1 MENKCPK
8 CGEPIYYYNDSTI
21 EEVGDTLWV
30 NYWCHCFSCRKYWRY
45 VEEFTLKDA
54 WIETEEED

>member
-8 CGEPIYYYNDSTI
+8 CREPVYYYNDSNI
-21 EEVGDTLWV
+21 EQDGDILWV
-30 NYWCHCFSCRKYWRY
+30 NYWYRCSSCGKHWRY